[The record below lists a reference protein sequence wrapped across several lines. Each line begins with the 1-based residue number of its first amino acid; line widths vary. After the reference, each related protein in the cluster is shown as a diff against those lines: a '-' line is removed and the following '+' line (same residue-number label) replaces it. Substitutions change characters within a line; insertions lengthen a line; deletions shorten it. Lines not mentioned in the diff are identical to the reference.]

1 MGRARAFAQEFL
13 EKALGCGCSR
23 GRLSRF
29 GVAEKVDNFRY
40 ITQAME
46 RTMRHTRGTQMKGT
60 HHFVAIGVLMF
71 LMMTGQALADCVL
84 NGKRLPE
91 GTRIGS
97 LVCEYGQ
104 WVEKPEKP

>member
-1 MGRARAFAQEFL
+1 
-13 EKALGCGCSR
+13 
-23 GRLSRF
+23 
-29 GVAEKVDNFRY
+29 
-40 ITQAME
+40 
-46 RTMRHTRGTQMKGT
+46 MKGT
-60 HHFVAIGVLMF
+60 HHFVTIGALMF

>member
-1 MGRARAFAQEFL
+1 MGASDRNTLLSYIDSFAL
-13 EKALGCGCSR
+13 RNCSCSN
-23 GRLSRF
+23 GED
-29 GVAEKVDNFRY
+29 VE
-40 ITQAME
+40 
-46 RTMRHTRGTQMKGT
+46 MKGT
-60 HHFVAIGVLMF
+60 HHFVTIGALMF
-71 LMMTGQALADCVL
+71 LIMTGQALADCVL

>member
-1 MGRARAFAQEFL
+1 
-13 EKALGCGCSR
+13 
-23 GRLSRF
+23 
-29 GVAEKVDNFRY
+29 
-40 ITQAME
+40 
-46 RTMRHTRGTQMKGT
+46 MKRS
-60 HHFVAIGVLMF
+60 HHFVAIGVLVF
-71 LMMTGQALADCVL
+71 LIMTGQAFADCIL

>member
-1 MGRARAFAQEFL
+1 VFL
-13 EKALGCGCSR
+13 
-23 GRLSRF
+23 
-29 GVAEKVDNFRY
+29 
-40 ITQAME
+40 I
-46 RTMRHTRGTQMKGT
+46 
-60 HHFVAIGVLMF
+60 
-71 LMMTGQALADCVL
+71 MTGQAFADCVL

>member
-1 MGRARAFAQEFL
+1 MRRR
-13 EKALGCGCSR
+13 R
-23 GRLSRF
+23 G
-29 GVAEKVDNFRY
+29 
-40 ITQAME
+40 I
-46 RTMRHTRGTQMKGT
+46 QMKGT
-60 HHFVAIGVLMF
+60 HRFVAIGVLVF
-71 LMMTGQALADCVL
+71 LIMTDQAFADCVL

>member
-1 MGRARAFAQEFL
+1 
-13 EKALGCGCSR
+13 
-23 GRLSRF
+23 
-29 GVAEKVDNFRY
+29 
-40 ITQAME
+40 
-46 RTMRHTRGTQMKGT
+46 MKGS
-60 HHFVAIGVLMF
+60 HHFVAIGALMF